1 MNKMALIVPSRGR
14 PQNIERL
21 NRALQDTESQVD
33 LYVGV
38 DPDDEK
44 LEGYKDAAE
53 KYGFNLVIAKRREK
67 FGPTLNR
74 IAKSVAKK
82 YKYIAWMGDDH
93 LPKTHKWDERYREA
107 LDTVTVGIVYGNDLV
122 MGEAIATELAM
133 TSNIV
138 TTLGYAVPNGFV
150 HLYID
155 NYFMD
160 LARAIDSL
168 IYLPDVIVQHM
179 HPVAGNAKEDQTYI
193 EANSPENWT
202 NDRIRL
208 EKYLV
213 EELPTD
219 VEKLRFVI
227 DEKTER

>member
-1 MNKMALIVPSRGR
+1 MALIVPSRGR

-21 NRALQDTESQVD
+21 YKALQETESTVD
-33 LYVGV
+33 LYVGI
-38 DPDDEK
+38 DPDDPELYNYK
-44 LEGYKDAAE
+44 QLES
-53 KYGFNLVIAKRREK
+53 KYGFNLVIANKRER

-74 IAKSVAKK
+74 IATAIAPA

-93 LPKTHKWDERYREA
+93 LPKTHQWDKRYTEVLERIG
-107 LDTVTVGIVYGNDLV
+107 VGVVYGNDLV

-138 TTLGYAVPNGFV
+138 TTLGYAVPPGFI

-160 LARAIDSL
+160 LARAIDKL
-168 IYLPDVIVQHM
+168 VYLPDVIVQHM
-179 HPVAGNAKEDQTYI
+179 HPVAGHAQEDQTYI

-202 NDRIRL
+202 NDRIRFEQYKENEL
-208 EKYLV
+208 EG
-213 EELPTD
+213 D
-219 VEKLRFVI
+219 ADKLWKLI
-227 DEKTER
+227 

>member
-1 MNKMALIVPSRGR
+1 MKEMALIVPSRGR
-14 PQNIERL
+14 PHNIERL
-21 NRALQDTESQVD
+21 NKALQETEAKVD

-44 LEGYKDAAE
+44 LQGYKDMAD
-53 KYGFNLVIAKRREK
+53 KYQFKLVVADKREK

-74 IAKSVAKK
+74 IALSIASD
-82 YKYIAWMGDDH
+82 YEYIAWMGDDH
-93 LPKTHKWDERYREA
+93 LPKTHGWDQRYREA
-107 LDTVTVGIVYGNDLV
+107 LDSVGVGVVYGNDLV
-122 MGEAIATELAM
+122 MGETIATELAM

-138 TTLGYAVPNGFV
+138 KTLGYAVPEGFV

-160 LARAIDSL
+160 LARAIDRL

-179 HPVAGNAKEDQTYI
+179 HPVAGHAQEDQTYI

-202 NDRIRL
+202 NDRIRF
-208 EKYLV
+208 
-213 EELPTD
+213 EEYKKNELKGD
-219 VEKLRFVI
+219 ANKLWKLI
-227 DEKTER
+227 